1 MKSSVELA
9 LINKGVTLWE
19 ILTSGLVLAKEIWV
33 QEINVIIAKKLF
45 ITIYLVTDVLLLVD
59 VKRNLVGGNA

>member
-33 QEINVIIAKKLF
+33 QEINVIIVKKLF
-45 ITIYLVTDVLLLVD
+45 ITIYLATDVLLLVD